1 MAVTEH
7 RVVEFTVLG
16 SEPEVRASMACACG
30 WQSGE
35 FSSLEIARR
44 ALDAHVEKITTMTL
58 PQALA
63 IMSDHRL
70 GLHDDWDDE
79 AGCRWSGCAEAYWL
93 VAEAD
98 G

>member
-7 RVVEFTVLG
+7 RLHECVTSDADRTV
-16 SEPEVRASMACACG
+16 ASCACG
-30 WQSGE
+30 WHTGQ
-35 FSSLEIARR
+35 RR
-44 ALDAHVEKITTMTL
+44 TRRVALAALDAHIEKITTMTL

-63 IMSDHRL
+63 VLSDHRL

-79 AGCRWSGCAEAYWL
+79 HGCRWSGCAEAYWL